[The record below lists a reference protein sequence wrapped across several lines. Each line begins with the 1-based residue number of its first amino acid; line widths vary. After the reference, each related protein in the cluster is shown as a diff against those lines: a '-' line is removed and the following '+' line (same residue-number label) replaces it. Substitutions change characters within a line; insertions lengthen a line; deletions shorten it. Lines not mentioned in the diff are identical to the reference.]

1 MVEKELLSLL
11 LQDFPEGIAVVMA
24 CFALLKLRFEWKKIT
39 ILALL
44 WAITNLVRL
53 LPIAFGMHTI
63 ILTITLIIYLRFLTR
78 VKLLDIFKATIL
90 CLVIVISL
98 ESIYSKP
105 LLNLTHLSFDYVVT
119 VPILRAFFSLPYEL
133 VLLVLALFLNHK
145 NKKTMVLYKIRSA
158 KLKAYPESP
167 ACKESAG

>member
-11 LQDFPEGIAVVMA
+11 LQDFPEGIATVMA
-24 CFALLKLRFEWKKIT
+24 CFALLKLRFDWKIII

-78 VKLLDIFKATIL
+78 AKLLNIFKATL
-90 CLVIVISL
+90 FCLLIVISL
-98 ESIYSKP
+98 ELIYYKP
-105 LLNLTHLSFDYVVT
+105 LLDVTLFSHDYVDS
-119 VPILRAFFSLPYEL
+119 VPILRSLFTLPYEL
-133 VLLVLALFLNHK
+133 VLLVLALFLNNR
-145 NKKTMVLYKIRSA
+145 NKKMGRFIQSQDHSA
-158 KLKAYPESP
+158 
-167 ACKESAG
+167 